1 MSHFQVV
8 QILTEKFQRE
18 FEVSKGDLKE
28 VICASNRWFVQDL
41 CTAQDRSLKKRLG
54 ELEGY
59 TM

>member
-18 FEVSKGDLKE
+18 FEISKGDLKE

-41 CTAQDRSLKKRLG
+41 CTAQDRSLKKG
-54 ELEGY
+54 
-59 TM
+59 